1 MAEDFVMVRWHGE
14 VMERDGLPDI
24 EYPVPLAFIEAFD
37 PRATRLGLD
46 DLLFWLQCYTE
57 QATADSI
64 AFAPAMRRLAELLAL
79 GINGEPD
86 AIEGDRWY
94 VRLGPV
100 DLGTRIVT
108 VQRQQRLI
116 AAVTGAADGRLMV
129 SAFQPLDA
137 RTIRM
142 LTGCGVKPAPDGTV
156 CLRPNNW
163 EYTLDASAGMGQVY
177 AADRG
182 ETYLS
187 YWEFGIGV
195 SANGEALPDW
205 RRYRDA
211 TPWPASLVAAQIAVY
226 AAHGGLG

>member
-1 MAEDFVMVRWHGE
+1 M
-14 VMERDGLPDI
+14 
-24 EYPVPLAFIEAFD
+24 
-37 PRATRLGLD
+37 
-46 DLLFWLQCYTE
+46 Q
-57 QATADSI
+57 
-64 AFAPAMRRLAELLAL
+64 RLAELLAL

-94 VRLGPV
+94 VRLEPV
-100 DLGTRIVT
+100 DLGAEIVT
-108 VQRQQRLI
+108 VQRQHRLVAAI
-116 AAVTGAADGRLMV
+116 AGAEDGRLVV

-137 RTIRM
+137 RAIRM

-195 SANGEALPDW
+195 SADGASVPDW

-211 TPWPASLVAAQIAVY
+211 VPWPASLLAAQIAVH

>member
-1 MAEDFVMVRWHGE
+1 
-14 VMERDGLPDI
+14 
-24 EYPVPLAFIEAFD
+24 
-37 PRATRLGLD
+37 
-46 DLLFWLQCYTE
+46 
-57 QATADSI
+57 
-64 AFAPAMRRLAELLAL
+64 MRRLAELLAL

-86 AIEGDRWY
+86 AIEGDRWH

-116 AAVTGAADGRLMV
+116 AAVTGAADGRLVV

-137 RTIRM
+137 CAIRL

-163 EYTLDASAGMGQVY
+163 EYTLDASAGMGQAY

-195 SANGEALPDW
+195 SANGETLPDW
-205 RRYRDA
+205 RRHRDA
-211 TPWPASLVAAQIAVY
+211 VPWPASLVAAQIAVH

>member
-1 MAEDFVMVRWHGE
+1 
-14 VMERDGLPDI
+14 
-24 EYPVPLAFIEAFD
+24 
-37 PRATRLGLD
+37 
-46 DLLFWLQCYTE
+46 
-57 QATADSI
+57 
-64 AFAPAMRRLAELLAL
+64 MRRLAELLAL

-100 DLGTRIVT
+100 DLGTKIVT
-108 VQRQQRLI
+108 VQRQHRLI
-116 AAVTGAADGRLMV
+116 AAITGAADGRLVV

-137 RTIRM
+137 RAIRM

-163 EYTLDASAGMGQVY
+163 EYTLDASAGMGQAY
-177 AADRG
+177 AARDG

-195 SANGEALPDW
+195 SADGETLPDW
-205 RRYRDA
+205 RRHRSA
-211 TPWPASLVAAQIAVY
+211 VPWPASLVAAQIAVH
-226 AAHGGLG
+226 AAHGGLS

>member
-1 MAEDFVMVRWHGE
+1 M
-14 VMERDGLPDI
+14 
-24 EYPVPLAFIEAFD
+24 PLAFIEAFD

-46 DLLFWLQCYTE
+46 DLLYWLQCYTE
-57 QATADSI
+57 QAAVDPI

-86 AIEGDRWY
+86 AIEGEGWY

-108 VQRQQRLI
+108 VQRQHRLI
-116 AAVTGAADGRLMV
+116 AAVTGAADGRLVV
-129 SAFQPLDA
+129 SGFQPLDA
-137 RTIRM
+137 CAIRM
-142 LTGCGVKPAPDGTV
+142 LTGCGVKPSPDGTV

-163 EYTLDASAGMGQVY
+163 EHTLDACAGMGQVY

-182 ETYLS
+182 ET
-187 YWEFGIGV
+187 GIGV
-195 SANGEALPDW
+195 SADGAWVPDW

-211 TPWPASLVAAQIAVY
+211 VPWPASLVAAQIAVH